1 MSFMNEGTA
10 DRVIRVVAGIA
21 ILALGWG
28 GVVDG
33 TLGTIFKIVGFVPLL
48 TGLVGWCP
56 LYAITHLSTRGRRSE
71 IPATRH

>member
-1 MSFMNEGTA
+1 MSFMNEGSA
-10 DRVIRVVAGIA
+10 DRVIRVVTGIV

-33 TLGTIFKIVGFVPLL
+33 TLGTVFKIVGFVPLL

-56 LYAITHLSTRGRRSE
+56 LYAITHLSTRGRRPQVS
-71 IPATRH
+71 ATRH

>member
-10 DRVIRVVAGIA
+10 DRVIRVVAGIV
-21 ILALGWG
+21 ILVLGWG

-33 TLGTIFKIVGFVPLL
+33 TLGTVFKIVGFVPLL

-56 LYAITHLSTRGRRSE
+56 LYAIAHLSTRGDRSE
-71 IPATRH
+71 IPAARH